1 MLDANA
7 FGGWMT
13 QLYFTD
19 GSALR
24 APVSVEGVPVD
35 LSVSLTEAAGRIG
48 LMDGMPFFL
57 DRDGSYLHEVNRFF
71 RACPTMGVRSRHSLR
86 AYAHDIFVW
95 IRFLEERRGGKQLW
109 RADYNDVIAFHHA
122 RRLSDAPFR
131 ISASSWNRAIAAL
144 DKLYRWALEEG
155 LIASSPFRYDQF
167 FRHGHGR
174 GAPKVVEGNRAR
186 ERAAR
191 RHDMQFVDIG
201 RYLAFRDI
209 GLRGRLPDGSED
221 PAWRG
226 RNGERNAVF
235 AELLV
240 TTGMRLGEAG
250 SLIIDELPRLT
261 SDSPRILLFDLPG
274 AITKGERPRR
284 IRLPRRV
291 LKLIG
296 DYCDIER
303 HVAAAKAPPPPVVPF
318 VLSSDGCNA
327 INGSGRRVA
336 LTRLRPQDRQRLLR
350 SPDGMPEHASLWL
363 TERGQP
369 VSSGTWEV
377 AFRRAS
383 QRCQIF
389 GLDVTVTPHMLR
401 HTFAVNMLSM
411 LIREQVGAI
420 FNPTDAHGAAYR
432 QMLGDPLRHLQHLLG
447 HTNITST
454 YIYLD
459 SLAEA
464 QELVD
469 AAADRWTAELMA
481 DDR

>member
-1 MLDANA
+1 
-7 FGGWMT
+7 MT

-24 APVSVEGVPVD
+24 VPVSVEGVAID
-35 LSVSLTEAAGRIG
+35 LTGVVGRIG

-57 DRDGSYLHEVNRFF
+57 DRDGSYFHDVNRFF

-95 IRFLEERRGGKQLW
+95 MRFLEERRGGKQLW

-122 RRLSDAPFR
+122 RRLSDAPFQ
-131 ISASSWNRAIAAL
+131 ISAPSWNRAIAAL

-155 LIASSPFRYDQF
+155 LIASSPFRYDLS
-167 FRHGHGR
+167 FRHGQGR

-191 RHDMQFVDIG
+191 PHDMQFVDLG
-201 RYLAFRDI
+201 RYLVFRDI
-209 GLRGRLPDGSED
+209 GLKGRLPDGSED

-261 SDSPRILLFDLPG
+261 SDSPRILPFDLPG
-274 AITKGERPRR
+274 VITKGERPRR

-296 DYCDIER
+296 DYSDIER
-303 HVAAAKAPPPPVVPF
+303 QIALAKTPPHPAVPL
-318 VLSSDGCNA
+318 VLSPDGRNA
-327 INGSGRRVA
+327 VDGSGRRIA

-350 SPDGMPEHASLWL
+350 SPDGRAEHVSLWL

-383 QRCQIF
+383 QRCRAF
-389 GLDVTVTPHMLR
+389 GLDITVTPHMLR
-401 HTFAVNMLSM
+401 HTFAINMLSM

-447 HTNITST
+447 HANITST

-469 AAADRWTAELMA
+469 AAADRWTAELME

>member
-1 MLDANA
+1 
-7 FGGWMT
+7 MT

-24 APVSVEGVPVD
+24 APGSVAGVPAD
-35 LSVSLTEAAGRIG
+35 LSVSLTEAADRVG

-57 DRDGSYLHEVNRFF
+57 GRDGSYMHELNRFF

-86 AYAHDIFVW
+86 AYAHDVLIW
-95 IRFLEERRGGKQLW
+95 MRFLEERRGSKQLW
-109 RADYNDVIAFHHA
+109 RADHNDVIAFHHA
-122 RRLSDAPFR
+122 RRLSDVPFR

-155 LIASSPFRYDQF
+155 LIESSPFRYDLS
-167 FRHGHGR
+167 FRHGQGR
-174 GAPKVVEGNRAR
+174 GAPKLVQGNRAR

-191 RHDMQFVDIG
+191 PHDMQFIDIG

-261 SDSPRILLFDLPG
+261 ADSPRILPFDLAG

-284 IRLPRRV
+284 SRLPRRV
-291 LKLIG
+291 LKMIE

-303 HVAAAKAPPPPVVPF
+303 RIAVAKGPPSPVVPL
-318 VLSSDGCNA
+318 VLSPDGRNA
-327 INGSGRRVA
+327 VDGSGRRIA
-336 LTRLRPQDRQRLLR
+336 LNRLRPQDRDRLLR
-350 SPDGMPEHASLWL
+350 SLDGIAEHASLWL

-383 QRCQIF
+383 QRCRAF
-389 GLDVTVTPHMLR
+389 GLDITVTPHMLR

-411 LIREQVGAI
+411 LIREQVGRI
-420 FNPTDAHGAAYR
+420 FNPTDAYGAAYR

-447 HTNITST
+447 HANITST

>member
-1 MLDANA
+1 
-7 FGGWMT
+7 MT

-24 APVSVEGVPVD
+24 VPVSVEGVAID
-35 LSVSLTEAAGRIG
+35 LTGVVGRIG

-57 DRDGSYLHEVNRFF
+57 DRDGSYFHDVNRFF

-95 IRFLEERRGGKQLW
+95 MRFLEERRGGKQLW

-122 RRLSDAPFR
+122 RRLTDAPFQ
-131 ISASSWNRAIAAL
+131 ISAPSWNRAIAAL

-155 LIASSPFRYDQF
+155 LIASSPFRYDLS
-167 FRHGHGR
+167 FRHGQGR

-191 RHDMQFVDIG
+191 PHDIQFVDLG
-201 RYLAFRDI
+201 RYLVFRDI
-209 GLRGRLPDGSED
+209 GLKGRLPDGSED

-261 SDSPRILLFDLPG
+261 SDSPRILPFDLPG
-274 AITKGERPRR
+274 VITKGERPRR

-291 LKLIG
+291 LKLIE
-296 DYCDIER
+296 DYSDIER
-303 HVAAAKAPPPPVVPF
+303 QIALEKTPPHPAVPL
-318 VLSSDGCNA
+318 VLSPDGRNA
-327 INGSGRRVA
+327 VDGSGRRIA

-350 SPDGMPEHASLWL
+350 SLDGRAEHVSLWL

-383 QRCQIF
+383 QRCRAF
-389 GLDVTVTPHMLR
+389 GLDITVTPHMLR

-447 HTNITST
+447 HANITST

-469 AAADRWTAELMA
+469 AAADRWTTELMA

>member
-1 MLDANA
+1 
-7 FGGWMT
+7 MT

-24 APVSVEGVPVD
+24 APVSVEGLPTD
-35 LSVSLTEAAGRIG
+35 LSRSLAEAADRIG
-48 LMDGMPFFL
+48 LVDGMPFYL
-57 DRDGSYLHEVNRFF
+57 DRDGSYLHELNRFF

-86 AYAHDIFVW
+86 AYAHDILIW
-95 IRFLEERRGGKQLW
+95 MRFLEERRGGKQLW
-109 RADYNDVIAFHHA
+109 RADHNDVIAFHHA
-122 RRLSDAPFR
+122 RRLSDSRFR

-155 LIASSPFRYDQF
+155 LIALSPFRYDLS
-167 FRHGHGR
+167 FRHGQGR

-191 RHDMQFVDIG
+191 PHNMQFVDIG

-250 SLIIDELPRLT
+250 SLLFDELPRLT
-261 SDSPRILLFDLPG
+261 ADSPRILPFDLPG

-291 LKLIG
+291 LRQIE
-296 DYCDIER
+296 DYGDIER
-303 HVAAAKAPPPPVVPF
+303 GIAVAKAPPRPSVPF
-318 VLSSDGCNA
+318 VLLPDGRNA
-327 INGSGRRVA
+327 ADDSGRRIA

-350 SPDGMPEHASLWL
+350 SPGGLAEHASLWL

-383 QRCQIF
+383 QRCQAF
-389 GLDVTVTPHMLR
+389 GLDITVTPHMLR

-411 LIREQVGAI
+411 LIREQVGRI

-447 HTNITST
+447 HANITST
-454 YIYLD
+454 YLYLD

-469 AAADRWTAELMA
+469 AAADRWTDQLMA
-481 DDR
+481 EDR

>member
-1 MLDANA
+1 
-7 FGGWMT
+7 MT

-24 APVSVEGVPVD
+24 VPVSVEGVAID
-35 LSVSLTEAAGRIG
+35 LTGVVGRIG

-57 DRDGSYLHEVNRFF
+57 DRDGSYFHDVNRFF

-95 IRFLEERRGGKQLW
+95 MRFLEERRGGKQLW

-122 RRLSDAPFR
+122 RRLSDAPFQ
-131 ISASSWNRAIAAL
+131 ISAPSWNRAIAAL

-155 LIASSPFRYDQF
+155 LIASSPFRYDLS
-167 FRHGHGR
+167 FRHGQGR
-174 GAPKVVEGNRAR
+174 EAPKVVEGNRAR

-191 RHDMQFVDIG
+191 PHDMQFVDLG
-201 RYLAFRDI
+201 RYLVFRDI
-209 GLRGRLPDGSED
+209 GLKGRLPDGSED

-261 SDSPRILLFDLPG
+261 SDSPRILPFDLPG
-274 AITKGERPRR
+274 VITKGERPRR

-291 LKLIG
+291 LKLIE
-296 DYCDIER
+296 DYSDIER
-303 HVAAAKAPPPPVVPF
+303 QIALAKTPPHPAVPL
-318 VLSSDGCNA
+318 VLSPDGRNA
-327 INGSGRRVA
+327 VDGSGRRIA

-350 SPDGMPEHASLWL
+350 SPDGRAEHVSLWL

-383 QRCQIF
+383 QRCRAF
-389 GLDVTVTPHMLR
+389 GLDITVTPHMLR
-401 HTFAVNMLSM
+401 HTFAINMLSM

-447 HTNITST
+447 HANITST

-469 AAADRWTAELMA
+469 AAADRWTAELME

>member
-1 MLDANA
+1 
-7 FGGWMT
+7 MT

-24 APVSVEGVPVD
+24 APVSVEGVAVD
-35 LSVSLTEAAGRIG
+35 LSGVAGRIG

-57 DRDGSYLHEVNRFF
+57 DRDGSYLHDVNRFF
-71 RACPTMGVRSRHSLR
+71 RACPTMGVCSRHSLR

-95 IRFLEERRGGKQLW
+95 MRFLEERRGGKQLW

-122 RRLSDAPFR
+122 RRLSDAPFQ
-131 ISASSWNRAIAAL
+131 ISAPSWNRAIAAL

-155 LIASSPFRYDQF
+155 LIASSPFRYDLS
-167 FRHGHGR
+167 FRHGQGR

-191 RHDMQFVDIG
+191 PHDMQFVDLG
-201 RYLAFRDI
+201 RYLVFRDI
-209 GLRGRLPDGSED
+209 GLKGRLPDGSED

-261 SDSPRILLFDLPG
+261 SDSPRILPFDLPG
-274 AITKGERPRR
+274 VITKGERPRR

-291 LKLIG
+291 LKLIE
-296 DYCDIER
+296 DYSDIER
-303 HVAAAKAPPPPVVPF
+303 QIALAKTPPHPAVPL
-318 VLSSDGCNA
+318 VLSPDGRNA
-327 INGSGRRVA
+327 VDGSGRRIA

-350 SPDGMPEHASLWL
+350 SLDGRAEHVSLWL

-377 AFRRAS
+377 AFRRAG
-383 QRCQIF
+383 QRCRAF
-389 GLDVTVTPHMLR
+389 GLDITVTPHMLR

-411 LIREQVGAI
+411 LIREQVGTI

-432 QMLGDPLRHLQHLLG
+432 QMLGDPLRQLQHLLG
-447 HTNITST
+447 HANITST

>member
-1 MLDANA
+1 MV
-7 FGGWMT
+7 

>member
-1 MLDANA
+1 
-7 FGGWMT
+7 
-13 QLYFTD
+13 
-19 GSALR
+19 
-24 APVSVEGVPVD
+24 
-35 LSVSLTEAAGRIG
+35 
-48 LMDGMPFFL
+48 
-57 DRDGSYLHEVNRFF
+57 
-71 RACPTMGVRSRHSLR
+71 
-86 AYAHDIFVW
+86 
-95 IRFLEERRGGKQLW
+95 
-109 RADYNDVIAFHHA
+109 
-122 RRLSDAPFR
+122 
-131 ISASSWNRAIAAL
+131 
-144 DKLYRWALEEG
+144 
-155 LIASSPFRYDQF
+155 
-167 FRHGHGR
+167 
-174 GAPKVVEGNRAR
+174 
-186 ERAAR
+186 
-191 RHDMQFVDIG
+191 MQFVDLG
-201 RYLAFRDI
+201 RYLVFRDI
-209 GLRGRLPDGSED
+209 GLKGRLPDGSED

-261 SDSPRILLFDLPG
+261 SDSPRILPFDLPG
-274 AITKGERPRR
+274 VITKGERPRR

-291 LKLIG
+291 LKLIE
-296 DYCDIER
+296 DYSDIER
-303 HVAAAKAPPPPVVPF
+303 QIALAKTPPHPAVPL
-318 VLSSDGCNA
+318 VLSPDGRNA
-327 INGSGRRVA
+327 VDGSGRRIA

-350 SPDGMPEHASLWL
+350 SPDGRAEHVSLWL

-383 QRCQIF
+383 QRCRAF
-389 GLDVTVTPHMLR
+389 GLDITVTPHMLR

-447 HTNITST
+447 HANITST

-464 QELVD
+464 QEIVD
-469 AAADRWTAELMA
+469 AAVDHWTAELMA

>member
-1 MLDANA
+1 
-7 FGGWMT
+7 MT

-19 GSALR
+19 GLALR
-24 APVSVEGVPVD
+24 VPVSVEGVPAV
-35 LSVSLTEAAGRIG
+35 LSASVTEAADRIG

-57 DRDGSYLHEVNRFF
+57 DRDGSYMHELNRFF

-86 AYAHDIFVW
+86 AYAHDILIW
-95 IRFLEERRGGKQLW
+95 MRFLEERRGTKQLW
-109 RADYNDVIAFHHA
+109 RADHNDVIAFHHA

-144 DKLYRWALEEG
+144 DKLYRWAFEEG
-155 LIASSPFRYDQF
+155 LIASSPFRYDLS

-174 GAPKVVEGNRAR
+174 QTPKVVEGNRAR

-191 RHDMQFVDIG
+191 PHNMQFV
-201 RYLAFRDI
+201 
-209 GLRGRLPDGSED
+209 
-221 PAWRG
+221 
-226 RNGERNAVF
+226 

-240 TTGMRLGEAG
+240 STGMRLGEAG
-250 SLIIDELPRLT
+250 SLIIDELPGLT
-261 SDSPRILLFDLPG
+261 SDSQRILPFDLPG
-274 AITKGERPRR
+274 VITKGERPRR

-291 LKLIG
+291 LKLIA

-303 HVAAAKAPPPPVVPF
+303 QIALAKVPPRPAVPL
-318 VLSSDGCNA
+318 VLSSDGRNA
-327 INGSGRRVA
+327 VDGSGRRIA

-350 SPDGMPEHASLWL
+350 SPNGMPEHASLWL

-383 QRCQIF
+383 QRCQAF
-389 GLDVTVTPHMLR
+389 GLDITVTPHMLR

-411 LIREQVGAI
+411 LIREQVGRI

-447 HTNITST
+447 HANITST

-469 AAADRWTAELMA
+469 AAADRWTDELMA
-481 DDR
+481 DDQ

>member
-1 MLDANA
+1 MA
-7 FGGWMT
+7 

-19 GSALR
+19 SLALR
-24 APVSVEGVPVD
+24 APVSVEGVPAD
-35 LSVSLTEAAGRIG
+35 LSASMTKAADRIG

-57 DRDGSYLHEVNRFF
+57 DRDGSYMHELNRFF

-86 AYAHDIFVW
+86 AYAHDILIW
-95 IRFLEERRGGKQLW
+95 MRFLEERRGSTQLW
-109 RADYNDVIAFHHA
+109 RADRNDVIAFHHA

-144 DKLYRWALEEG
+144 DKLYRWAFEEG
-155 LIASSPFRYDQF
+155 LIASSPFRYDLS

-174 GAPKVVEGNRAR
+174 QTPKVVEGNRAR

-191 RHDMQFVDIG
+191 PHNMQFVDMG

-250 SLIIDELPRLT
+250 SLIIDELLGLT
-261 SDSPRILLFDLPG
+261 SDSQRILPFDLPG

-291 LKLIG
+291 LRLIE
-296 DYCDIER
+296 DYGDIER
-303 HVAAAKAPPPPVVPF
+303 RIAVAKAPPRPATPF
-318 VLSSDGCNA
+318 ILSPDGRTA
-327 INGSGRRVA
+327 IDDRGRRIA
-336 LTRLRPQDRQRLLR
+336 LTKLRPEDRQRLLR
-350 SPDGMPEHASLWL
+350 SPGGLAEHASLWL

-383 QRCQIF
+383 QRCQAF
-389 GLDVTVTPHMLR
+389 GLDITVTPHMLR

-411 LIREQVGAI
+411 LIREQVGRI

-447 HTNITST
+447 HANITST

-469 AAADRWTAELMA
+469 AAADRWTDELMA
-481 DDR
+481 DDQ

>member
-1 MLDANA
+1 
-7 FGGWMT
+7 MT

-19 GSALR
+19 GSSLR

-48 LMDGMPFFL
+48 VMDGMPFFL
-57 DRDGSYLHEVNRFF
+57 DRDGSYLHGINRFF
-71 RACPTMGVRSRHSLR
+71 RACPTMGVRSPRSLR
-86 AYAHDIFVW
+86 AYAHDILVW
-95 IRFLEERRGGKQLW
+95 MRFLEERRGGKPLW

-155 LIASSPFRYDQF
+155 LIASSPFRYDLS

-191 RHDMQFVDIG
+191 PHDMQFVDIG
-201 RYLAFRDI
+201 RYLSFRDI

-221 PAWRG
+221 PVWRG

-291 LKLIG
+291 LKLIE
-296 DYCDIER
+296 DYGDIER
-303 HVAAAKAPPPPVVPF
+303 RIAVAKAPPRPVVPL
-318 VLSSDGCNA
+318 VLSPDGRNA
-327 INGSGRRVA
+327 VDDSGRRIA
-336 LTRLRPQDRQRLLR
+336 LTRLRAQDRQRLLR

-383 QRCQIF
+383 QRCQAF
-389 GLDVTVTPHMLR
+389 GLDITVTPHMLR

-411 LIREQVGAI
+411 LIREQVGKI

-447 HTNITST
+447 HANITST

-469 AAADRWTAELMA
+469 VAADRWTDELMA
-481 DDR
+481 DEQ

>member
-1 MLDANA
+1 
-7 FGGWMT
+7 MT

-24 APVSVEGVPVD
+24 TPVSVEGVPAD

-57 DRDGSYLHEVNRFF
+57 DRDGSYLHDVNRFF

-95 IRFLEERRGGKQLW
+95 MRFLEERRGGKQLW

-155 LIASSPFRYDQF
+155 LIVSSPFRYDLS
-167 FRHGHGR
+167 FRHGQGR

-191 RHDMQFVDIG
+191 PHDMQFVDLG
-201 RYLAFRDI
+201 RYLVFRDI

-250 SLIIDELPRLT
+250 SLIIDELPRLL

-284 IRLPRRV
+284 VRLPRRV

-303 HVAAAKAPPPPVVPF
+303 RIAVAKAPPSPVVPL
-318 VLSSDGCNA
+318 VLSPDSRNA
-327 INGSGRRVA
+327 VDGSGRRIT
-336 LTRLRPQDRQRLLR
+336 LNRLRPEDRQRMLR
-350 SPDGMPEHASLWL
+350 SPGGLAEHASLWL

-383 QRCQIF
+383 QRCQAF
-389 GLDVTVTPHMLR
+389 GLDITVTPHMLR

-447 HTNITST
+447 HANITST

-469 AAADRWTAELMA
+469 AAADRWADELMA
-481 DDR
+481 DDQ

>member
-1 MLDANA
+1 
-7 FGGWMT
+7 MT

-19 GSALR
+19 GSTLR
-24 APVSVEGVPVD
+24 APVSVEGVAVD
-35 LSVSLTEAAGRIG
+35 LTGVAGRFG
-48 LMDGMPFFL
+48 LMDGMPFLL
-57 DRDGSYLHEVNRFF
+57 DRDGSYLHDVNRFF

>member
-1 MLDANA
+1 
-7 FGGWMT
+7 MT

-24 APVSVEGVPVD
+24 VPVSVEGVAID
-35 LSVSLTEAAGRIG
+35 LTGVVGRIG

-57 DRDGSYLHEVNRFF
+57 DRDGSYFHDVNRFF

-95 IRFLEERRGGKQLW
+95 MRFLEERRGGKQLW

-122 RRLSDAPFR
+122 RRLSDAPFQ
-131 ISASSWNRAIAAL
+131 ISAPSWNRAIAAL

-155 LIASSPFRYDQF
+155 LIASSPFRYDLS
-167 FRHGHGR
+167 FRHGQGR

-191 RHDMQFVDIG
+191 PHDMQFVDLG
-201 RYLAFRDI
+201 RYLVFRDI
-209 GLRGRLPDGSED
+209 GLKGRLPDGSED

-261 SDSPRILLFDLPG
+261 SDSPRILPFDLPG
-274 AITKGERPRR
+274 VITKGERPRR

-291 LKLIG
+291 LKLIE
-296 DYCDIER
+296 DYSDIER
-303 HVAAAKAPPPPVVPF
+303 QIALAKTPPHPAVPL
-318 VLSSDGCNA
+318 VLSPDGRNA
-327 INGSGRRVA
+327 VDGSGRRIA

-350 SPDGMPEHASLWL
+350 SPDGRAEHVSLWL

-383 QRCQIF
+383 QRCRAF
-389 GLDVTVTPHMLR
+389 GLDITVTPHMLR

-447 HTNITST
+447 HANITST

-469 AAADRWTAELMA
+469 AAADRWTAELME

>member
-1 MLDANA
+1 M
-7 FGGWMT
+7 
-13 QLYFTD
+13 
-19 GSALR
+19 
-24 APVSVEGVPVD
+24 
-35 LSVSLTEAAGRIG
+35 
-48 LMDGMPFFL
+48 
-57 DRDGSYLHEVNRFF
+57 
-71 RACPTMGVRSRHSLR
+71 
-86 AYAHDIFVW
+86 
-95 IRFLEERRGGKQLW
+95 
-109 RADYNDVIAFHHA
+109 
-122 RRLSDAPFR
+122 
-131 ISASSWNRAIAAL
+131 
-144 DKLYRWALEEG
+144 
-155 LIASSPFRYDQF
+155 
-167 FRHGHGR
+167 
-174 GAPKVVEGNRAR
+174 VEGNRAR

-191 RHDMQFVDIG
+191 PHDMQFVDLG
-201 RYLAFRDI
+201 RYLVFRDI
-209 GLRGRLPDGSED
+209 GLKGRLPDGSED

-261 SDSPRILLFDLPG
+261 SDSPRILPFDLPG
-274 AITKGERPRR
+274 VITKGERPRR

-291 LKLIG
+291 LKLIE
-296 DYCDIER
+296 DYSDIER
-303 HVAAAKAPPPPVVPF
+303 QIALAKTPPHPAVPL
-318 VLSSDGCNA
+318 VLSSDGRNA
-327 INGSGRRVA
+327 VDGSGRRIA

-350 SPDGMPEHASLWL
+350 SLDGRAEHVSLWL

-369 VSSGTWEV
+369 VSSGTWEA

-383 QRCQIF
+383 QRCRAF
-389 GLDVTVTPHMLR
+389 GLDITVTPHMLR

-447 HTNITST
+447 HANITST

>member
-1 MLDANA
+1 MA
-7 FGGWMT
+7 

-19 GSALR
+19 GLALR
-24 APVSVEGVPVD
+24 APVSVEGVPAD
-35 LSVSLTEAAGRIG
+35 LSMSLANAADKIG
-48 LMDGMPFFL
+48 VMDGMPFFL
-57 DRDGSYLHEVNRFF
+57 DRDGSYLHELNRFF

-86 AYAHDIFVW
+86 AYAHDILIW

-109 RADYNDVIAFHHA
+109 CADHNDVIAFHHA
-122 RRLSDAPFR
+122 RRLSDASFR

-144 DKLYRWALEEG
+144 DKLYRWAFEEG
-155 LIASSPFRYDQF
+155 LIASSPFRYDLS

-174 GAPKVVEGNRAR
+174 GTPKVVHGNRAR
-186 ERAAR
+186 ERAVR
-191 RHDMQFVDIG
+191 PHDMQFVDMG

-226 RNGERNAVF
+226 RNGERNVVF

-261 SDSPRILLFDLPG
+261 SDSPRILPFDLPG

-291 LKLIG
+291 LKLIE
-296 DYCDIER
+296 DYGDIER
-303 HVAAAKAPPPPVVPF
+303 RIAVVKAPRRPSASF
-318 VLSSDGCNA
+318 VLTTDGRSA
-327 INGSGRRVA
+327 IDGSGHRIA
-336 LTRLRPQDRQRLLR
+336 LTKLWPQDRQRLLR
-350 SPDGMPEHASLWL
+350 SPDGVAEHASLWL

-369 VSSGTWEV
+369 VSSGTWQV

-383 QRCQIF
+383 QRCQAF
-389 GLDVTVTPHMLR
+389 GLDITVTPHMLR

-447 HTNITST
+447 HANITST

-469 AAADRWTAELMA
+469 AAADRWTDELMA
-481 DDR
+481 DDQ

>member
-1 MLDANA
+1 
-7 FGGWMT
+7 MT

-24 APVSVEGVPVD
+24 APVSVEGVAVD
-35 LSVSLTEAAGRIG
+35 LTGVACRIG

-57 DRDGSYLHEVNRFF
+57 DRDGSYLHDVNRFF
-71 RACPTMGVRSRHSLR
+71 RACPTMGVCSRHSLR

-95 IRFLEERRGGKQLW
+95 MRFLEERRGGKQLW

-122 RRLSDAPFR
+122 RRLSDAPFQ
-131 ISASSWNRAIAAL
+131 ISAPSWNRAIAAL
-144 DKLYRWALEEG
+144 DKLYRWALDEG
-155 LIASSPFRYDQF
+155 LIASSPFRYDLS
-167 FRHGHGR
+167 FRHGQGR

-191 RHDMQFVDIG
+191 PHDMQFVDLG
-201 RYLAFRDI
+201 RYLVFRDI
-209 GLRGRLPDGSED
+209 GLKGRLPDGSED

-261 SDSPRILLFDLPG
+261 SDSPRILPFDLPG
-274 AITKGERPRR
+274 VITKGERPRR

-291 LKLIG
+291 LKLIE
-296 DYCDIER
+296 DYSDIER
-303 HVAAAKAPPPPVVPF
+303 QIALAKTPPHPAVPL
-318 VLSSDGCNA
+318 VLSPDGRNA
-327 INGSGRRVA
+327 VDGSGRRIA

-350 SPDGMPEHASLWL
+350 SPDGRAEHVSLWL

-377 AFRRAS
+377 AFRRAG
-383 QRCQIF
+383 QRCRAF
-389 GLDVTVTPHMLR
+389 GLDITVTPHMLR

-432 QMLGDPLRHLQHLLG
+432 QMLGDPLRHLQHLFG
-447 HTNITST
+447 HANITST

>member
-1 MLDANA
+1 
-7 FGGWMT
+7 MT

-24 APVSVEGVPVD
+24 EPVSVEGVPAD
-35 LSVSLTEAAGRIG
+35 FSEALSEAAERVGVA
-48 LMDGMPFFL
+48 DGMPFFL
-57 DRDGSYLHEVNRFF
+57 DRDGSYLHELNRFF

-86 AYAHDIFVW
+86 AYAHDILIW
-95 IRFLEERRGGKQLW
+95 MRFLEERRGGKQLW
-109 RADYNDVIAFHHA
+109 HADHNDVIAFHHA
-122 RRLSDAPFR
+122 RRLSNAPFR
-131 ISASSWNRAIAAL
+131 ISASSWNRAIAAI
-144 DKLYRWALEEG
+144 DKLYRWAFEEG
-155 LIASSPFRYDQF
+155 LIASSPFRYDLS
-167 FRHGHGR
+167 FRYGHGR

-191 RHDMQFVDIG
+191 PHDMQFVDLG
-201 RYLAFRDI
+201 RFLAFRNI

-250 SLIIDELPRLT
+250 SLIIDELPNLNP
-261 SDSPRILLFDLPG
+261 DSPRILPFELPG

-291 LKLIG
+291 LKLIE

-303 HVAAAKAPPPPVVPF
+303 RIAVAKTPPLPVAPF
-318 VLSSDGCNA
+318 ALSPDGRNA
-327 INGSGRRVA
+327 VDGSGRRLA
-336 LTRLRPQDRQRLLR
+336 LTKLRPEDRQRLLR
-350 SPDGMPEHASLWL
+350 SPDGIAEHASLWL

-369 VSSGTWEV
+369 VPSGTWEV

-383 QRCQIF
+383 QRCRAF
-389 GLDVTVTPHMLR
+389 GLDITVTPHMLR

-411 LIREQVGAI
+411 LIREQVGTI

-432 QMLGDPLRHLQHLLG
+432 QMLGDPLRQLQHLLG
-447 HTNITST
+447 HSNITST

-459 SLAEA
+459 SIAEA

-469 AAADRWTAELMA
+469 AAADRWTDELMA

>member
-1 MLDANA
+1 
-7 FGGWMT
+7 MT

-24 APVSVEGVPVD
+24 APVSVEGVPAD
-35 LSVSLTEAAGRIG
+35 LSVSLTEAADRIG

-57 DRDGSYLHEVNRFF
+57 DRDGSYMHELNRFF
-71 RACPTMGVRSRHSLR
+71 RACLTMGVRSRHSLR
-86 AYAHDIFVW
+86 AYAHDILIW
-95 IRFLEERRGGKQLW
+95 MRFLEERRGSKELW

-122 RRLSDAPFR
+122 RRLSDARFR

-155 LIASSPFRYDQF
+155 LIESSPFRYDLS
-167 FRHGHGR
+167 FRHGQGR
-174 GAPKVVEGNRAR
+174 GAPKVVQGNRAR

-191 RHDMQFVDIG
+191 PHDMQFIDIG

-250 SLIIDELPRLT
+250 SLIIDELPGLT
-261 SDSPRILLFDLPG
+261 SDSQRILPFDLPG

-291 LKLIG
+291 LKLIE
-296 DYCDIER
+296 DYGDIER
-303 HVAAAKAPPPPVVPF
+303 RIAVAKAPPRPSVSF
-318 VLSSDGCNA
+318 VLSPDGRSA
-327 INGSGRRVA
+327 IDGSGRRIA
-336 LTRLRPQDRQRLLR
+336 RNRLRPEDRQRLLR
-350 SPDGMPEHASLWL
+350 SADGMAEHASFWL

-383 QRCQIF
+383 QRCQAF
-389 GLDVTVTPHMLR
+389 GLDITVTPHMLR

-411 LIREQVGAI
+411 LIREQVGRI

-447 HTNITST
+447 HANITST

-469 AAADRWTAELMA
+469 AASDRWTAELMA

>member
-1 MLDANA
+1 
-7 FGGWMT
+7 MT

-57 DRDGSYLHEVNRFF
+57 DRDGSYLHEENRFF

-336 LTRLRPQDRQRLLR
+336 LTKLRPQDRQRLLR

>member
-1 MLDANA
+1 
-7 FGGWMT
+7 MT

-19 GSALR
+19 VSSLR
-24 APVSVEGVPVD
+24 APVSVGGVPVD
-35 LSVSLTEAAGRIG
+35 LSSSLADAIDRISM
-48 LMDGMPFFL
+48 MDGMPFFL
-57 DRDGSYLHEVNRFF
+57 DRDGTYLHDVNRFF

-86 AYAHDIFVW
+86 AYAHDILIW
-95 IRFLEERRGGKQLW
+95 IRFLEERRAGKPIW
-109 RADYNDVIAFHHA
+109 RADHNDVIAFHHA
-122 RRLSDAPFR
+122 RRLSNAPFQ

-155 LIASSPFRYDQF
+155 LIASSPFRYDLS
-167 FRHGHGR
+167 FRSGQGR

-191 RHDMQFVDIG
+191 PHDMQFVDIG
-201 RYLAFRDI
+201 RYLVFRDI

-261 SDSPRILLFDLPG
+261 AESPRILPFDLPG
-274 AITKGERPRR
+274 VITKGERPRR

-291 LKLIG
+291 LKLIE
-296 DYCDIER
+296 DYSDIER
-303 HVAAAKAPPPPVVPF
+303 QIALAKTPPRPAIPF
-318 VLSSDGCNA
+318 VLSSDGRNA
-327 INGSGRRVA
+327 VDGIGRRIA
-336 LTRLRPQDRQRLLR
+336 LTKLRLQDRQRLLR
-350 SPDGMPEHASLWL
+350 SPDGRVEHVSLWL

-377 AFRRAS
+377 AFHRAS
-383 QRCQIF
+383 ERCQAF
-389 GLDVTVTPHMLR
+389 GLDITVTPHMLR

-447 HTNITST
+447 HANITST

-464 QELVD
+464 QEIVD
-469 AAADRWTAELMA
+469 AAVDHWTAELMA

>member
-1 MLDANA
+1 
-7 FGGWMT
+7 
-13 QLYFTD
+13 
-19 GSALR
+19 
-24 APVSVEGVPVD
+24 
-35 LSVSLTEAAGRIG
+35 
-48 LMDGMPFFL
+48 
-57 DRDGSYLHEVNRFF
+57 
-71 RACPTMGVRSRHSLR
+71 
-86 AYAHDIFVW
+86 
-95 IRFLEERRGGKQLW
+95 
-109 RADYNDVIAFHHA
+109 
-122 RRLSDAPFR
+122 
-131 ISASSWNRAIAAL
+131 
-144 DKLYRWALEEG
+144 
-155 LIASSPFRYDQF
+155 
-167 FRHGHGR
+167 
-174 GAPKVVEGNRAR
+174 
-186 ERAAR
+186 
-191 RHDMQFVDIG
+191 
-201 RYLAFRDI
+201 
-209 GLRGRLPDGSED
+209 LPDGSED

-261 SDSPRILLFDLPG
+261 SDSPRILPFDLP
-274 AITKGERPRR
+274 AVITKGERPRR
-284 IRLPRRV
+284 IRWPRRV

-303 HVAAAKAPPPPVVPF
+303 HVAVAKAPPRPVVPF
-318 VLSSDGCNA
+318 VLSPDGRNA
-327 INGSGRRVA
+327 VDGSGRRIA

-350 SPDGMPEHASLWL
+350 SLDGMDEHASLWL

-383 QRCQIF
+383 QRCQAF
-389 GLDVTVTPHMLR
+389 GLDITVTPHMLR

-469 AAADRWTAELMA
+469 AAADRWTSELMA

>member
-1 MLDANA
+1 
-7 FGGWMT
+7 MT

-19 GSALR
+19 GSSLR
-24 APVSVEGVPVD
+24 APVSVEGVPAD
-35 LSVSLTEAAGRIG
+35 LSMSLADAANRIG
-48 LMDGMPFFL
+48 VMDGMPFFL
-57 DRDGSYLHEVNRFF
+57 DRDGTYLHEVNRFF

-95 IRFLEERRGGKQLW
+95 MRFLEERRGGKQLW
-109 RADYNDVIAFHHA
+109 RADHNDVIAFHHA

-155 LIASSPFRYDQF
+155 LIASSPFRYDLS

-174 GAPKVVEGNRAR
+174 GTPKVVEGNRAR

-191 RHDMQFVDIG
+191 PHDMQIVDIG

-209 GLRGRLPDGSED
+209 GLRGRLPDGPED
-221 PAWRG
+221 PTWRG

-261 SDSPRILLFDLPG
+261 SDSPRILPFDLPG

-303 HVAAAKAPPPPVVPF
+303 HVAVAKAPPRPVVPF
-318 VLSSDGCNA
+318 VLSPDGRNA
-327 INGSGRRVA
+327 VDGSGRRIA

-350 SPDGMPEHASLWL
+350 STDGMDEHASLWL

-383 QRCQIF
+383 QRCQAF
-389 GLDVTVTPHMLR
+389 GLDITVTPHMLR

-447 HTNITST
+447 HANVTST

-469 AAADRWTAELMA
+469 AAADRWTEELMA

>member
-1 MLDANA
+1 
-7 FGGWMT
+7 
-13 QLYFTD
+13 
-19 GSALR
+19 
-24 APVSVEGVPVD
+24 
-35 LSVSLTEAAGRIG
+35 
-48 LMDGMPFFL
+48 MDGMPFFL
-57 DRDGSYLHEVNRFF
+57 DRDGSYMHELNRFF

-86 AYAHDIFVW
+86 AYAHDILIW
-95 IRFLEERRGGKQLW
+95 MRFLEERRGTKQLW
-109 RADYNDVIAFHHA
+109 RADHNDVIAFHHA

-131 ISASSWNRAIAAL
+131 ISASSWNRAIAARAHSTGVPRI
-144 DKLYRWALEEG
+144 DKLYRWAFEEG
-155 LIASSPFRYDQF
+155 LIASSPFRYDLS

-174 GAPKVVEGNRAR
+174 QTPKVVEGNRAR

-191 RHDMQFVDIG
+191 PHNMQFVDMG

-226 RNGERNAVF
+226 RNGERNVVF

-240 TTGMRLGEAG
+240 STGMRLGEAG
-250 SLIIDELPRLT
+250 SLIIDELPGLT
-261 SDSPRILLFDLPG
+261 SDSQRILPFDLPG
-274 AITKGERPRR
+274 VITKGERPRR

-291 LKLIG
+291 LKLIA

-303 HVAAAKAPPPPVVPF
+303 QIALAKVPPRPAVPL
-318 VLSSDGCNA
+318 VLSSDGRNA
-327 INGSGRRVA
+327 VDGSGRRIA

-350 SPDGMPEHASLWL
+350 SPNGMPEHASLWL

-383 QRCQIF
+383 QRCQAF
-389 GLDVTVTPHMLR
+389 GLDITVTPHKLR

-411 LIREQVGAI
+411 LIREQVGRI

-447 HTNITST
+447 HANITST

-469 AAADRWTAELMA
+469 AAADRWTDELMA
-481 DDR
+481 DDQ

>member
-1 MLDANA
+1 
-7 FGGWMT
+7 MT

-19 GSALR
+19 GLALR
-24 APVSVEGVPVD
+24 VPVSVEGVPAV
-35 LSVSLTEAAGRIG
+35 LSASVTEAADRIG

-57 DRDGSYLHEVNRFF
+57 DRGGSYMHELNRFF

-86 AYAHDIFVW
+86 AYAHDILIW
-95 IRFLEERRGGKQLW
+95 MRFLEERRGTKQLW
-109 RADYNDVIAFHHA
+109 RADHNDVIAFHHA

-144 DKLYRWALEEG
+144 DKLYRWAFEEG
-155 LIASSPFRYDQF
+155 LIASSPFRYDLS

-174 GAPKVVEGNRAR
+174 QTPKVVEGNRAR
-186 ERAAR
+186 ERAVR
-191 RHDMQFVDIG
+191 PHNMQFVDMG

-226 RNGERNAVF
+226 RNGERNVVF

-240 TTGMRLGEAG
+240 STGMRLGEAG
-250 SLIIDELPRLT
+250 SLIIDELPGLT
-261 SDSPRILLFDLPG
+261 SDSQRILPFDLPG
-274 AITKGERPRR
+274 VITKGERPRR

-291 LKLIG
+291 LKLIA

-303 HVAAAKAPPPPVVPF
+303 QIALATVPL
-318 VLSSDGCNA
+318 VLSSDGRNA
-327 INGSGRRVA
+327 VDGSGRRIA

-350 SPDGMPEHASLWL
+350 SPNGMPEHASLWL

-383 QRCQIF
+383 QRCQAF
-389 GLDVTVTPHMLR
+389 GLDITVTPHMLR

-411 LIREQVGAI
+411 LIREQVGRI

-447 HTNITST
+447 HANITST

-469 AAADRWTAELMA
+469 AAAGRWTDELMA
-481 DDR
+481 DDQ

>member
-1 MLDANA
+1 
-7 FGGWMT
+7 MT

-24 APVSVEGVPVD
+24 APVSVEGVAVD
-35 LSVSLTEAAGRIG
+35 LTGVAGRFG
-48 LMDGMPFFL
+48 LMDGMPFLL
-57 DRDGSYLHEVNRFF
+57 DRDGSYLHDVNRFF

-122 RRLSDAPFR
+122 RRLSDAPFQ
-131 ISASSWNRAIAAL
+131 ISAPSWNRAIAAL

-155 LIASSPFRYDQF
+155 LIASSPFRYDLS
-167 FRHGHGR
+167 FRHGQGR

-191 RHDMQFVDIG
+191 PHDMQFVDLG
-201 RYLAFRDI
+201 RYLVFRDI
-209 GLRGRLPDGSED
+209 GLKGRLPDGSED

-261 SDSPRILLFDLPG
+261 SDSPRILPFDLPG
-274 AITKGERPRR
+274 VITKGERPRR

-291 LKLIG
+291 LKLIE
-296 DYCDIER
+296 DYSDIER
-303 HVAAAKAPPPPVVPF
+303 QIALAKTPPHPAVPL
-318 VLSSDGCNA
+318 VLSPDGRNA
-327 INGSGRRVA
+327 VDGSGRRIA

-350 SPDGMPEHASLWL
+350 SLDGRAEHVSLWL

-377 AFRRAS
+377 AFRRAG
-383 QRCQIF
+383 QRCRAF
-389 GLDVTVTPHMLR
+389 GLDITVTPHMLR

-411 LIREQVGAI
+411 LIREQVGTI

-432 QMLGDPLRHLQHLLG
+432 QMLGDPLRQLQHLLG
-447 HTNITST
+447 HANITN
-454 YIYLD
+454 D
-459 SLAEA
+459 H
-464 QELVD
+464 
-469 AAADRWTAELMA
+469 AAGIDHHAIAFLGEQIFIRT
-481 DDR
+481 

>member
-1 MLDANA
+1 
-7 FGGWMT
+7 MT

-24 APVSVEGVPVD
+24 APVSVEGVAID
-35 LSVSLTEAAGRIG
+35 LTGVVGRIG

-57 DRDGSYLHEVNRFF
+57 DRDGSYFHDVNRFF

-122 RRLSDAPFR
+122 RRLSDAPFQ
-131 ISASSWNRAIAAL
+131 ISAPSWNRAIAAL

-155 LIASSPFRYDQF
+155 LIASSPFRYDLS
-167 FRHGHGR
+167 FRHGQGR

-191 RHDMQFVDIG
+191 PHDMQFVDLG
-201 RYLAFRDI
+201 RYLVFRDI
-209 GLRGRLPDGSED
+209 GLKGRLPDGSED

-261 SDSPRILLFDLPG
+261 SDSPRILPFDLPG
-274 AITKGERPRR
+274 VITKGERPRR

-291 LKLIG
+291 LKLIE
-296 DYCDIER
+296 DYSDIER
-303 HVAAAKAPPPPVVPF
+303 QIALAKTPPHPAVPL
-318 VLSSDGCNA
+318 VLSPDGRNA
-327 INGSGRRVA
+327 VDGIGRRIA
-336 LTRLRPQDRQRLLR
+336 LTKLRLQDRQRLLR
-350 SPDGMPEHASLWL
+350 SPDGRVEHVSLWL

-369 VSSGTWEV
+369 VSSGTWEA

-383 QRCQIF
+383 QRCRAF
-389 GLDVTVTPHMLR
+389 GLDITVTPHMLR

-447 HTNITST
+447 HANITST

-469 AAADRWTAELMA
+469 AAADRWTTELMA

>member
-1 MLDANA
+1 
-7 FGGWMT
+7 MT

-19 GSALR
+19 GLALR
-24 APVSVEGVPVD
+24 APVSVEGVPAD
-35 LSVSLTEAAGRIG
+35 LSASVTKAADRIG

-57 DRDGSYLHEVNRFF
+57 DRDGSYMHELNRFF

-86 AYAHDIFVW
+86 AYAHDILIW
-95 IRFLEERRGGKQLW
+95 MRFLEERRGTKQLW
-109 RADYNDVIAFHHA
+109 RADHNDVIAFHHA

-144 DKLYRWALEEG
+144 DKLYRWAFEEG
-155 LIASSPFRYDQF
+155 LIASSPFRYDLS

-174 GAPKVVEGNRAR
+174 QTPKVVEGNRAR

-191 RHDMQFVDIG
+191 PHNMQFVDMG

-209 GLRGRLPDGSED
+209 GLRGRLPGGSED
-221 PAWRG
+221 PAWCG

-250 SLIIDELPRLT
+250 NLLFDELPWLT
-261 SDSPRILLFDLPG
+261 ADSPRILPFDLPG

-291 LKLIG
+291 LKLIKEYG
-296 DYCDIER
+296 DIER
-303 HVAAAKAPPPPVVPF
+303 RIAVAKAPPPPSAQF
-318 VLSSDGCNA
+318 VLSHDGRIA
-327 INGSGRRVA
+327 IDGSGRRIA
-336 LTRLRPQDRQRLLR
+336 LTRLRPEDRLRLLR
-350 SPDGMPEHASLWL
+350 SSDGLAEHASLWL

-383 QRCQIF
+383 QRCQAF
-389 GLDVTVTPHMLR
+389 GLDITVTPHMLR

-411 LIREQVGAI
+411 LIREQVGRI

-447 HTNITST
+447 HANITST

-469 AAADRWTAELMA
+469 AAADRWTDELMA

>member
-1 MLDANA
+1 
-7 FGGWMT
+7 MT

-191 RHDMQFVDIG
+191 PHDMQFVDIG

>member
-1 MLDANA
+1 
-7 FGGWMT
+7 MT

-191 RHDMQFVDIG
+191 PHDMQFVDIG

-221 PAWRG
+221 PAWSG

>member
-1 MLDANA
+1 MV
-7 FGGWMT
+7 

-19 GSALR
+19 GSALCSR
-24 APVSVEGVPVD
+24 VSVEGVPVD

-191 RHDMQFVDIG
+191 PHDMQFVDIG

>member
-1 MLDANA
+1 MV
-7 FGGWMT
+7 

-19 GSALR
+19 GSALCSR
-24 APVSVEGVPVD
+24 VSVEGVPVD

-57 DRDGSYLHEVNRFF
+57 DRDGSYLQEVNRFF

-191 RHDMQFVDIG
+191 PHDMQFVDIG
-201 RYLAFRDI
+201 HYLAFRDI

-250 SLIIDELPRLT
+250 GLIIDEL
-261 SDSPRILLFDLPG
+261 
-274 AITKGERPRR
+274 
-284 IRLPRRV
+284 
-291 LKLIG
+291 
-296 DYCDIER
+296 
-303 HVAAAKAPPPPVVPF
+303 
-318 VLSSDGCNA
+318 
-327 INGSGRRVA
+327 
-336 LTRLRPQDRQRLLR
+336 
-350 SPDGMPEHASLWL
+350 
-363 TERGQP
+363 
-369 VSSGTWEV
+369 
-377 AFRRAS
+377 
-383 QRCQIF
+383 
-389 GLDVTVTPHMLR
+389 
-401 HTFAVNMLSM
+401 
-411 LIREQVGAI
+411 
-420 FNPTDAHGAAYR
+420 
-432 QMLGDPLRHLQHLLG
+432 
-447 HTNITST
+447 
-454 YIYLD
+454 
-459 SLAEA
+459 LA
-464 QELVD
+464 
-469 AAADRWTAELMA
+469 
-481 DDR
+481 

>member
-1 MLDANA
+1 
-7 FGGWMT
+7 MT

-24 APVSVEGVPVD
+24 APVSVEGVPVN
-35 LSVSLTEAAGRIG
+35 LSVSLTEAAGKIG

-57 DRDGSYLHEVNRFF
+57 DRDGGYLHDVNRFF

-86 AYAHDIFVW
+86 AYAHDILVW
-95 IRFLEERRGGKQLW
+95 MRFLEERRGGKQLW

-155 LIASSPFRYDQF
+155 LIASSPFRYDLS

-191 RHDMQFVDIG
+191 PHDMQFVDIG

>member
-1 MLDANA
+1 
-7 FGGWMT
+7 MT

-24 APVSVEGVPVD
+24 VPVSVEGVAID
-35 LSVSLTEAAGRIG
+35 LTGVVGRIG

-57 DRDGSYLHEVNRFF
+57 DRDGSYFHDVNRFF

-95 IRFLEERRGGKQLW
+95 MRFLEERRGGKQLW

-122 RRLSDAPFR
+122 RRLSDAPFQ
-131 ISASSWNRAIAAL
+131 ISVPSWNRAIAAL

-155 LIASSPFRYDQF
+155 LIASSPFRYDLS
-167 FRHGHGR
+167 FRHGQGR
-174 GAPKVVEGNRAR
+174 EAPKVVEGNRAR

-191 RHDMQFVDIG
+191 PHDMQFVDLG
-201 RYLAFRDI
+201 RYLVFRDI
-209 GLRGRLPDGSED
+209 GLKGRLPDGSED

-261 SDSPRILLFDLPG
+261 SDSPRILPFDLPG
-274 AITKGERPRR
+274 VITKGERPRR

-291 LKLIG
+291 LKLIE
-296 DYCDIER
+296 DYSDIER
-303 HVAAAKAPPPPVVPF
+303 QIALAKTPPHPAVPL
-318 VLSSDGCNA
+318 VLSPDGRNA
-327 INGSGRRVA
+327 VDGSGRRIA

-350 SPDGMPEHASLWL
+350 SPDGRAEHVSLWL

-383 QRCQIF
+383 QRCRAF
-389 GLDVTVTPHMLR
+389 GLDITVTPHMLR
-401 HTFAVNMLSM
+401 HTFAINMLSM

-447 HTNITST
+447 HANITST

-469 AAADRWTAELMA
+469 AAADRWTAELME

>member
-1 MLDANA
+1 MVH
-7 FGGWMT
+7 
-13 QLYFTD
+13 LYFTD

-24 APVSVEGVPVD
+24 APVSVEGVPAD
-35 LSVSLTEAAGRIG
+35 LSVSMTKAAGRIG

-71 RACPTMGVRSRHSLR
+71 RACPAMGVRSRHSLR

-95 IRFLEERRGGKQLW
+95 MRFLEERRGGKQLW
-109 RADYNDVIAFHHA
+109 RADYNDVIAFHQA

-155 LIASSPFRYDQF
+155 LIASSPFRYDLS
-167 FRHGHGR
+167 FRHGQGR

-191 RHDMQFVDIG
+191 PHDMQFVDLG
-201 RYLAFRDI
+201 RYLVFRDI

-250 SLIIDELPRLT
+250 NLIIDELPRLI
-261 SDSPRILLFDLPG
+261 SDSPRILPFDLPG

-284 IRLPRRV
+284 VRLPRRV

-303 HVAAAKAPPPPVVPF
+303 HVAAAKAPPRPVVPF
-318 VLSSDGCNA
+318 VISPDGRNA
-327 INGSGRRVA
+327 IDGSGRRVA

-383 QRCQIF
+383 QRCQAF
-389 GLDVTVTPHMLR
+389 GLDITVTPHMLR

-411 LIREQVGAI
+411 LIREQVGRI
-420 FNPTDAHGAAYR
+420 FKPTDAHGAAYR

-447 HTNITST
+447 HANITST

-469 AAADRWTAELMA
+469 AAADRWTDELMA
-481 DDR
+481 DDQ